1 MEWKLYHKDGTPLRD
16 TNGKEISVHSLT
28 YDGEWMGECSV
39 SVSIENEAP
48 VDFSIGDYLIYR
60 NERFELNYDPG
71 KAKQGRKNALGNS
84 FKYPDIKL
92 PQFGI
97 TECLIQ
103 YKCSENTP
111 PPYAIRSG

>member
-1 MEWKLYHKDGTPLRD
+1 MEWKLYNKDGTPLRD

-71 KAKQGRKNALGNS
+71 K
-84 FKYPDIKL
+84 IKH
-92 PQFGI
+92 
-97 TECLIQ
+97 T
-103 YKCSENTP
+103 
-111 PPYAIRSG
+111 

>member
-84 FKYPDIKL
+84 FKYSDIKL
-92 PQFGI
+92 NSLSD
-97 TECLIQ
+97 ELDR
-103 YKCSENTP
+103 KSVV
-111 PPYAIRSG
+111 